1 MPNTS
6 SLIDET
12 ELAEKLIFAID
23 NKDYEYVKKTIN
35 RLIDEEIAEI
45 LEATP
50 PKARHELWQ
59 QINRELQ
66 ADVLSHTNDEVTASL
81 LEQLDKEEIVE
92 LTENLE
98 TDDITDIAQAI
109 PAEDRKH
116 ILDNLDEETR
126 SAVET
131 ALMYPDNT
139 AGGLMTANFISI
151 RSDVT
156 LGAVLRLL
164 RKLESIPHSTID
176 LFVRDRNGFY
186 QGILPI
192 TKLIIN
198 DEEMLVSEL
207 MEFKQSITAET
218 IETDVAH
225 IFEKNDFISIAVT
238 DNNNILLGR
247 ITIDDVVDIIREEA
261 ERSQMASAGLSEDDD
276 LFAPPIRS
284 AKRRSLWLGLN
295 LLTAIFASIVIGFF
309 EASIQQIVALA
320 ILMPIVASMG
330 GIAGTQTATIVIR
343 ALATGKLSFQN
354 SRHLLRKES
363 IVGLLNGLLWS
374 LITGVATTFWFN
386 DYSLGI
392 IFGVAM
398 LINLTIAAIAGAII
412 PLILNKMKIDPALAA
427 GLMLTTVTDSIGFFI
442 FLGLATIILI

>member
-186 QGILPI
+186 QGILLI

>member
-186 QGILPI
+186 QGILLI

-207 MEFKQSITAET
+207 MEYKQSITAET

-225 IFEKNDFISIAVT
+225 IFEN
-238 DNNNILLGR
+238 
-247 ITIDDVVDIIREEA
+247 
-261 ERSQMASAGLSEDDD
+261 
-276 LFAPPIRS
+276 
-284 AKRRSLWLGLN
+284 
-295 LLTAIFASIVIGFF
+295 AIIVIVIQNEGFSTMTVLF
-309 EASIQQIVALA
+309 FPWI
-320 ILMPIVASMG
+320 
-330 GIAGTQTATIVIR
+330 
-343 ALATGKLSFQN
+343 
-354 SRHLLRKES
+354 
-363 IVGLLNGLLWS
+363 S
-374 LITGVATTFWFN
+374 LHFH
-386 DYSLGI
+386 DY
-392 IFGVAM
+392 F
-398 LINLTIAAIAGAII
+398 
-412 PLILNKMKIDPALAA
+412 DQ
-427 GLMLTTVTDSIGFFI
+427 
-442 FLGLATIILI
+442 